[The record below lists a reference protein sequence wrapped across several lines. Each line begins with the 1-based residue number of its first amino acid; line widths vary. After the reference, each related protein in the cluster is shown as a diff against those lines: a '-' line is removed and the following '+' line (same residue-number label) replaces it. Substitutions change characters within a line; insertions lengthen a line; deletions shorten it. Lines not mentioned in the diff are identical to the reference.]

1 MAQTTGR
8 LYDEF
13 AKLMNDAAGV
23 AQGVRREFDSVMR
36 TQAERIMRDMDVV
49 HREEF
54 EAVKEM
60 ARRNVGALIVMEREA
75 VVGIV
80 TERDYARKIVLL
92 ARSSRDTEV
101 QDIMTAAVMYV
112 RPTQT
117 VEECMALMTD
127 KRLRHLPVMDDD
139 GELRGVI
146 SIGDLVK
153 QVITDQKHVI
163 EQLEHYIHS

>member
-1 MAQTTGR
+1 MTTAAQVLKAKPDSAVYTTTP
-8 LYDEF
+8 
-13 AKLMNDAAGV
+13 DA
-23 AQGVRREFDSVMR
+23 SV
-36 TQAERIMRDMDVV
+36 
-49 HREEF
+49 F
-54 EAVKEM
+54 EAVSEM
-60 ARRNVGALIVMEREA
+60 ARRNVGALIVMEGED

-92 ARSSRDTEV
+92 ARASRDTEV
-101 QDIMTAAVMYV
+101 QDIMTAPVMYAQ
-112 RPTQT
+112 PTQT

-127 KRLRHLPVMDDD
+127 KRLRHLPVMDD

-163 EQLEHYIHS
+163 EQLEHYIRGQPA